1 MAVVGVQWDAANW
14 PKCGKHGA
22 AKADIEYVLLNDPRV
37 APDLKHSA
45 VEDRFIAVGRDRSG
59 RPMFV
64 GFTYRMAADKLYIRP
79 VTARYMHRKEAER
92 YGAQSAQD
100 EDG

>member
-1 MAVVGVQWDAANW
+1 
-14 PKCGKHGA
+14 
-22 AKADIEYVLLNDPRV
+22 
-37 APDLKHSA
+37 
-45 VEDRFIAVGRDRSG
+45 
-59 RPMFV
+59 MFV
-64 GFTYRMAADKLYIRP
+64 GFTYRMAADKLYMRP